1 MGEKESPFNL
11 FSSSGKKNEAK
22 PKNTPVTKKVEQP
35 HSIGEQ
41 SQIIEDARTKEMFD
55 QIQEMQTAIKSR
67 LDFIAQKSG
76 MNKED
81 ILKLINT
88 MPGSK
93 PEMEKMNADL
103 KEFAEKVWSTVYKD
117 GKGTYEKKALTAKER
132 KTKTLGIRRNW
143 MRMP

>member
-11 FSSSGKKNEAK
+11 FSSSGKTPAST
-22 PKNTPVTKKVEQP
+22 PKSTLAAKKVEQP

-41 SQIIEDARTKEMFD
+41 SQFIENANTKEMFD
-55 QIQEMQTAIKSR
+55 QVQEMQRAIKSR
-67 LDFIAQKSG
+67 LDFLAQKSG
-76 MNKED
+76 MNKDD
-81 ILKLINT
+81 ILKLIST

-93 PEMEKMNADL
+93 PEMEKMNAEL
-103 KEFAEKVWSTVYKD
+103 KAFEEKVWSTVNKD